1 MFDQLIFVCIAFLIV
16 GAAGVVILALAALPA
31 WLLDRRHR
39 RRTAA
44 AATKRS
50 S

>member
-1 MFDQLIFVCIAFLIV
+1 MFGPLLVCAAFLVV
-16 GAAGVVILALAALPA
+16 GAVGIVILALAALPA